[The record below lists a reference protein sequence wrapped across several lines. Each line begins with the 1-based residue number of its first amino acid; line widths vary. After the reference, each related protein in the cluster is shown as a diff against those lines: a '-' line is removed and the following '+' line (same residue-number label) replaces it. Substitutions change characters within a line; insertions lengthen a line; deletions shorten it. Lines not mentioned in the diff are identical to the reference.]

1 MPYLMQVILCLLCSV
16 LAIHKWFSC
25 GYVVFLEG
33 LVCSAI
39 PLELAVFHYA
49 LLCRCKWALQGVTR

>member
-1 MPYLMQVILCLLCSV
+1 MLYLMQVILCLLCSL

-25 GYVVFLEG
+25 SCMVFLEG

-39 PLELAVFHYA
+39 PLGLAVFHYP
-49 LLCRCKWALQGVTR
+49 LC